1 MSDFFEVCSYVCN
14 WKEVLFGSDHGLVQN
29 RWHVIIL
36 TYNGNVFWPIYIS
49 LILDYFMVE
58 KTANAHN
65 VDTTFDLHIHPMVFV
80 IFRACLISYFH
91 VMFWKSFYDSLFVT
105 PVVH

>member
-14 WKEVLFGSDHGLVQN
+14 WKEVLFGSDNGLVQN

-36 TYNGNVFWPIYIS
+36 TYNGYDFWPIYIS

-58 KTANAHN
+58 
-65 VDTTFDLHIHPMVFV
+65 
-80 IFRACLISYFH
+80 
-91 VMFWKSFYDSLFVT
+91 
-105 PVVH
+105 

>member
-58 KTANAHN
+58 
-65 VDTTFDLHIHPMVFV
+65 
-80 IFRACLISYFH
+80 
-91 VMFWKSFYDSLFVT
+91 
-105 PVVH
+105 